1 MILIVKGLTKLISNS
16 FINFQSMV
24 GLLTI
29 GIRVLLK
36 KKTIGIRPITTSR
49 VRVME
54 EVTYRLD

>member
-29 GIRVLLK
+29 DIRVLLK